1 LNSIFFNNFSIVFFI
16 DFKNDLGY
24 LTLQHWFFIYITKI
38 HSFIQFVFD
47 GVTSISQLGYKSY
60 MLTQVGSYRVFLIF
74 FRLFFSLIFSFH
86 ILFARNWALI
96 FFLFCFI
103 WDYHILI
110 YFFPSLSDNSTFDF
124 FKIVFFSISSFNIWL
139 IENESSCLLFF
150 LFFLWGYFNIMP
162 IYMGLND

>member
-1 LNSIFFNNFSIVFFI
+1 MNSIFFNNFSIVFFI

-24 LTLQHWFFIYITKI
+24 LTLQHWFFFYITKI

-60 MLTQVGSYRVFLIF
+60 MLTQVGSYRVFSIF
-74 FRLFFSLIFSFH
+74 FRLFFSLIFFFH
-86 ILFARNWALI
+86 ILFDRNWALN

-110 YFFPSLSDNSTFDF
+110 YFFPSLSDN
-124 FKIVFFSISSFNIWL
+124 ILQHL
-139 IENESSCLLFF
+139 IFLKLFF
-150 LFFLWGYFNIMP
+150 FFNFI
-162 IYMGLND
+162 I